1 MVESIN
7 PQKLHQ
13 ELKTAG
19 LPVVSVS
26 SSGRI
31 DYSRSLTSTE
41 KNLALQVIAAHDP
54 STSDSHV
61 FIEKINNDGL
71 SRDDVLYILWKTV
84 IEEDNLNNDK
94 LIEPLNKSVNIK

>member
-19 LPVVSVS
+19 LPVVGVS
-26 SSGRI
+26 SSGRV
-31 DYSRSLTSTE
+31 DYSRSLTTTE
-41 KNLALQVIAAHDP
+41 KEVATQIIKAHEP
-54 STSDSHV
+54 SLPDCDV
-61 FIEKINNDGL
+61 FIEKLAQVGI

-94 LIEPLNKSVNIK
+94 LIESFNKSANIK